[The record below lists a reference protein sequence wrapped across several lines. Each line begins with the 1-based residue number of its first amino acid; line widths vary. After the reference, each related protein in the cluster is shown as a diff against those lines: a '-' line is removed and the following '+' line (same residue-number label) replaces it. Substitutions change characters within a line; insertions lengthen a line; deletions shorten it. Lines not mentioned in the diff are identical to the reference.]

1 LATYCASKAGLEGL
15 IRTVADELGAL
26 GIRVNAVR
34 PGLTRSEATADMF
47 ADPAVIGRFL
57 EQTPLKRVGEPE
69 DIAAAVAYLAGP
81 GSSWVTGQSFAV
93 DGGQELRRNPD
104 LLGAG

>member
-1 LATYCASKAGLEGL
+1 
-15 IRTVADELGAL
+15 
-26 GIRVNAVR
+26 
-34 PGLTRSEATADMF
+34 
-47 ADPAVIGRFL
+47 VIGRFL